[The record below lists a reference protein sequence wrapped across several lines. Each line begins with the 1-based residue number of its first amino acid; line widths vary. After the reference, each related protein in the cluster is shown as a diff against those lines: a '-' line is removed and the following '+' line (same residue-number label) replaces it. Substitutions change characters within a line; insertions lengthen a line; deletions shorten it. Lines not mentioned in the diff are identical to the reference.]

1 MGGVDVGEGSAKRRS
16 TNSDINMVPFID
28 LLMVTIAFL
37 LITAVWVTSSRIDT
51 NAEAAAR
58 AGCEGH
64 CEPPPKTLHVHLQD
78 DRFVLA
84 WKDGSTLLSERTVPR
99 SAAQGAGAEGRY
111 GELAKAV
118 ASEWQTSGLHRDP
131 NDGAPDRV
139 VLHTDDRAPFHEVI
153 AVLDA
158 IAATRRDVRT
168 KDGRTAAVP
177 AFATTFA
184 AR

>member
-16 TNSDINMVPFID
+16 TNSDINMIPFID

-51 NAEAAAR
+51 NAEVPAQ
-58 AGCEGH
+58 AGCGDQ
-64 CEPPPKTLHVHLQD
+64 CDAAQKTLHVHLQD

-84 WKDGSTLLSERTVPR
+84 WKDGSTLVSERSVPR
-99 SAAQGAGAEGRY
+99 STPNGGEADTRY

-118 ASEWQTSGLHRDP
+118 TSEWQTSGLHRDP
-131 NDGAPDRV
+131 NDAAPDRA

-168 KDGRTAAVP
+168 KDGRTTAVP